1 MDASSIRTFLAANT
15 PNGFKSVFE
24 PFLEGKTTYIIKGG
38 PGTGKSGLMKKIAA
52 EAVRRGEFAE
62 LIHCS
67 SDPESLDGVYIPSRN
82 VAICDGTAPHTLD
95 PKYPGAAGGIIDLGR
110 FWDLRALTAN
120 RSGIVSLSEQISAR
134 YAEAYRYLGA
144 AGFAAMA
151 VRGYTKPYVNTE
163 KLGAFIRRFTKKR
176 IPPKAAEPG
185 RTYKRFLSAFSP
197 SGYIT
202 FTDTIDA
209 LAEHVT
215 VVRDRY
221 HISDLLIRPLYKAA
235 VRGGYD
241 VYEFL
246 DPLMPDRTVHIAI
259 PELSMAVCTVESG
272 AQAPKPSSCVNMS
285 RFIDKEIFLD
295 TEKIKF
301 SRRIALMGRRG
312 ALRAV
317 AEAKALHDELEKIY
331 TAAMDFGRVSNEIKK
346 TIGIIFD

>member
-144 AGFAAMA
+144 GGLCGHGCKRVYKAVCEHGEAGRVHTPLYKEAHTAQSGRARQNVQEVFVRVFTLGIHYVYGHYRRFGRACDGSARQISHIRPAYTPA
-151 VRGYTKPYVNTE
+151 VRG
-163 KLGAFIRRFTKKR
+163 R
-176 IPPKAAEPG
+176 
-185 RTYKRFLSAFSP
+185 SP
-197 SGYIT
+197 
-202 FTDTIDA
+202 
-209 LAEHVT
+209 
-215 VVRDRY
+215 
-221 HISDLLIRPLYKAA
+221 
-235 VRGGYD
+235 RG
-241 VYEFL
+241 L
-246 DPLMPDRTVHIAI
+246 
-259 PELSMAVCTVESG
+259 
-272 AQAPKPSSCVNMS
+272 
-285 RFIDKEIFLD
+285 
-295 TEKIKF
+295 
-301 SRRIALMGRRG
+301 RRIRVPRPAHARQNSPYSHTRAVYGRMARSNR
-312 ALRAV
+312 ARRRPNRLRA
-317 AEAKALHDELEKIY
+317 
-331 TAAMDFGRVSNEIKK
+331 
-346 TIGIIFD
+346 